1 MIGLLAAAGA
11 AALAVGALLPGI
23 YTNEEQVS
31 FALEAGTP
39 APPWVGVEIREEGG
53 ALRLLTI
60 DRFGAPGAESQTI
73 MLADEQGGVRVT
85 MGRCQRLFEGQ
96 EDGRFLNTQTNG
108 TCESPAALVAM
119 GPDGLEMKMPD
130 GTMLDLLRARP
141 FKCWAS
147 IPRKDLGTD
156 AKAGWWFKSDVM
168 LHDRGGR
175 ALLETDEAEPQR
187 LVLRMRNV
195 VFPEPPNRP
204 SLVLYVHGED
214 PVRAISYGW
223 ADPEAKRLGINLRTM
238 QASCSLQE

>member
-1 MIGLLAAAGA
+1 MIGLLAATGA
-11 AALAVGALLPGI
+11 AALAAGTLLPGI

-39 APPWVGVEIREEGG
+39 APPWVGIEIKREGD

-60 DRFGAPGAESQTI
+60 DKFGAPGAESQSI
-73 MLADEQGGVRVT
+73 GLADEQGGVRVT

-96 EDGRFLNTQTNG
+96 TDGRFINTNTKG
-108 TCESPAALVAM
+108 TCDSPAALVTI
-119 GPDGLEMKMPD
+119 GPAGLEMKMPD
-130 GTMLDLLRARP
+130 GTLLDLLRARM
-141 FKCWAS
+141 FRCWAS
-147 IPRKDLGTD
+147 LPRKD
-156 AKAGWWFKSDVM
+156 AKADWWFKSNVM

-187 LVLRMRNV
+187 FVIRMRNV

-204 SLVLYVHGED
+204 SLVLYVHSED
-214 PVRAISYGW
+214 PVRAISYAW